1 MLTHRERMEN
11 CISGNKTDRP
21 PVALWRHFPVDDQSP
36 GHLASATLQF
46 QNTFDFDFVKVTPA
60 SSFCL
65 KDWGV
70 TDEWNGASEGTRDY
84 KHFVVSQP
92 DDWYRLTDLDPTAGH
107 LGEQLE
113 CLRILVNELEPETP
127 VIQTIFNPL
136 SQAKN
141 LSGQETLLFHLRAFP
156 DALKHGLDV
165 ITRTT
170 LNFIVSLK
178 DVGLSGLFFAVQ
190 HAQYGLLSNEEYEYF
205 GKRYDLQLLN
215 AAQEFWL
222 NMLHIHGKNIMFDKL
237 ADYPV
242 QIINWHDQETPPS
255 LEKGKQNHPGVV
267 CGGLR
272 RQETIVLGSPEDVIQ
287 ESSDAMKETDGE
299 RFVLGTGCVVP
310 INAPYGN
317 ILAARKAVEKFS

>member
-1 MLTHRERMEN
+1 MEN
-11 CISGNKTDRP
+11 CISGNKSDRP

-36 GHLASATLQF
+36 EHLASATLQF
-46 QNTFDFDFVKVTPA
+46 QNTFDFDLVKVTPA

-70 TDEWNGASEGTRDY
+70 TDMWNGASEGTRDY
-84 KHFVVSQP
+84 THFVISQP
-92 DDWYRLTDLDPTAGH
+92 DDWYSLNDLDPNTGH
-107 LGEQLE
+107 LGKQLE
-113 CLRILVNELEPETP
+113 CLRILVNELEPGTP
-127 VIQTIFNPL
+127 VIQTVFNPL

-141 LSGQETLLFHLRAFP
+141 LSGQETLLYHLRSFP
-156 DALKHGLDV
+156 DAVKHGLDV

-170 LNFIVSLK
+170 LDFINSLK
-178 DVGLSGLFFAVQ
+178 IVGVSGLFFAVQ
-190 HAQYGLLSNEEYEYF
+190 HAQYGLLSNQEYEYF
-205 GKRYDLQLLN
+205 GKRYDLQLLD

-242 QIINWHDQETPPS
+242 QIINWHDQETTPS
-255 LEKGKQNHPGVV
+255 LEEGKENYPGVV

-272 RQETIVLGSPEDVIQ
+272 RQETMVLGSHEDVIQ

-299 RFVLGTGCVVP
+299 RFILGTGCVVP

-317 ILAARKAVEKFS
+317 ILAARKVVENF